1 MLFTEEIEGKVDM
14 VPIKKTQF
22 HSEWSCYRETA
33 TALELDGWPTD
44 PNDISEETRSQIEPY
59 WADVESSLACELQFL
74 DLRMASREK
83 SHQYGASNSNLQ
95 TVPMRTCMTRFPEH
109 DHVHLSAEDW
119 APHMPPG
126 ACKANLFDPSH
137 VKLDQL
143 DCDMTKLK
151 SDPTV
156 ETTTAHFF
164 SRDFEPI
171 GCPTHYTSRLSL
183 GLPCICSVL
192 LVTQGC
198 YLCCGS
204 CLFLNS
210 LLLFVVLFVSKHSFV
225 VANVFFVSV
234 C

>member
-1 MLFTEEIEGKVDM
+1 MQL
-14 VPIKKTQF
+14 

-109 DHVHLSAEDW
+109 DHVRLSAEDW

-151 SDPTV
+151 SDPTF
-156 ETTTAHFF
+156 ETTTAHLF
-164 SRDFEPI
+164 SHVTLNQLDALLI
-171 GCPTHYTSRLSL
+171 TH
-183 GLPCICSVL
+183 PD
-192 LVTQGC
+192 
-198 YLCCGS
+198 
-204 CLFLNS
+204 
-210 LLLFVVLFVSKHSFV
+210 
-225 VANVFFVSV
+225 
-234 C
+234 